1 MAGLL
6 TGGGGQAAGLLSQQG
21 HLLPGIVI
29 PTNMGIILYASTFGT
44 VSTGLPVEDNL
55 VNPQ

>member
-21 HLLPGIVI
+21 NLLPGIVI
-29 PTNMGIILYASTFGT
+29 PTHMGIIPYASTVGT
-44 VSTGLPVEDNL
+44 VSTGLPVEGNL
-55 VNPQ
+55 VSPQ